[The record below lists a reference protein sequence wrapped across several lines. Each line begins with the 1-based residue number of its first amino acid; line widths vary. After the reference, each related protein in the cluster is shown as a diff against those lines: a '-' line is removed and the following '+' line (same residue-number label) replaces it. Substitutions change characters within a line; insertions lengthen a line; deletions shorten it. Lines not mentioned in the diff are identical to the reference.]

1 MYRVDGLAVLK
12 RPKCENEKASKRI
25 RAIFKSHGFKISVE
39 CNLTQTDFLEIS
51 MNLCNDTFS
60 PYRKENANVKYINN
74 GSNHPKIIR
83 KSISSMI
90 NNRLSKLSSNI
101 MIFNSIK
108 KDHDDA
114 LTSSGHDRLKGYDKP
129 NLDSNSKKNK

>member
-1 MYRVDGLAVLK
+1 
-12 RPKCENEKASKRI
+12 
-25 RAIFKSHGFKISVE
+25 
-39 CNLTQTDFLEIS
+39 
-51 MNLCNDTFS
+51 
-60 PYRKENANVKYINN
+60 
-74 GSNHPKIIR
+74 
-83 KSISSMI
+83 MI